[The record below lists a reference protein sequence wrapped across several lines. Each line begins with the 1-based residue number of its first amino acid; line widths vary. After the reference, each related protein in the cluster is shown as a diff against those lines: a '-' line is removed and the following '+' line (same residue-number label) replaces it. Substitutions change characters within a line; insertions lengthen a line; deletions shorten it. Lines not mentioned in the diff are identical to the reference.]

1 MSPQV
6 TSLRPQVTFL
16 SPQMTF
22 FVPLSDLPEPPNVLH
37 EPPYVLPKPS
47 TDHIGDPSDLNEA
60 HSDLMHKFLLPSLN
74 A

>member
-1 MSPQV
+1 MS
-6 TSLRPQVTFL
+6 SQVTFL

-47 TDHIGDPSDLNEA
+47 TDYIGDRSDLNEA